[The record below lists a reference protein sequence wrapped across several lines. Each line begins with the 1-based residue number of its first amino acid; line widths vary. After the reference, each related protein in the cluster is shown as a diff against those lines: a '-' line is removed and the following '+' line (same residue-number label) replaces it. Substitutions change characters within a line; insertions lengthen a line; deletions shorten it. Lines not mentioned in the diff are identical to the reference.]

1 MRVDDYIKVGDSWGT
16 VVDIGL
22 RVTRIVTRDEILII
36 IHVLATLSRMVIEV
50 VWRKGEYGERA
61 CTLDEVYHE
70 REARSWKL
78 AEHAI
83 SGVLRQ
89 QPRLLIDDWRAHHPH
104 VEAVPYTHF
113 SEFARSIEQS
123 DKPLDMSLLPLLCLD
138 PLRSRPSGA

>member
-1 MRVDDYIKVGDSWGT
+1 MGDSWGT

-22 RVTRIVTRDEILII
+22 RATRIVTRDEMLII
-36 IHVLATLSRMVIEV
+36 IPVLATLSRMVIEV

-61 CTLDEVYHE
+61 RTLDEVYHE
-70 REARSWKL
+70 RKARFWTL

-83 SGVLRQ
+83 SGVQRQ
-89 QPRLLIDDWRAHHPH
+89 QLRLLIDDWRAHHPH

-113 SEFARSIEQS
+113 SEFPRSIGQS
-123 DKPLDMSLLPLLCLD
+123 DKPLDMSLLPRLGLD